1 MLFLT
6 FFFWVKETEINL
18 YEVINILVMMMIM
31 IIVAK

>member
-6 FFFWVKETEINL
+6 FFFWVKEIAINL
-18 YEVINILVMMMIM
+18 FVVINILVMMMIM

>member
-6 FFFWVKETEINL
+6 FFFWVKEIEINL

>member
-1 MLFLT
+1 
-6 FFFWVKETEINL
+6 VKEIEINL